1 MSDEP
6 HTDQPQDTV
15 VPAPAYHP
23 PLRWWVEVL
32 LVAGFYGVYSLI
44 RNQFGSAL
52 GASIVRQSY
61 ANAISV
67 IDFESA
73 LGLYIEPELQERF
86 LGWDWFLIGWNVFY
100 GTFHFVITIG
110 TMVYLFVKAPLRYS
124 FMRSTLCLT
133 TGTALI
139 GFALFPLMPPRLL
152 GNCESAFGACNPN
165 HTFVDTLTELG
176 GLWSFETERI
186 ANISNQYAAMPS
198 LHIAW
203 AVWCAV
209 ALSPLL
215 RRRITRIVVWCYP
228 ILTLF
233 AIMVTANHY
242 WLDAFG
248 GLIALGVGLLL
259 APFLTRLLPGP
270 TGTLSSDVVERPL
283 RT

>member
-1 MSDEP
+1 MSATQP
-6 HTDQPQDTV
+6 PDQANDLPLSD
-15 VPAPAYHP
+15 APKHP
-23 PLRWWVEVL
+23 PLRWWVEIL
-32 LVAGFYGVYSLI
+32 LVAGFYAIYSLI

-52 GASIVRQSY
+52 GSATVSQSY
-61 ANAISV
+61 ANAVHV

-73 LGLYIEPELQERF
+73 LGLFIEPELQAHF
-86 LGWDWFLIGWNVFY
+86 IGWDWFLIFWNIFY

-110 TMVYLFVKAPLRYS
+110 TMVYLFLRAPLRYS
-124 FMRSTLCLT
+124 FMRSALCLT

-152 GNCESAFGACNPN
+152 GNCVSEFGACATE
-165 HTFVDTLTELG
+165 HTFLDTMVELG
-176 GLWSFETERI
+176 GLWSFESDQV
-186 ANISNQYAAMPS
+186 ASISNQFAAMPS

-215 RRRITRIVVWCYP
+215 RRRSSRAIVWSYP
-228 ILTLF
+228 LLTLF

-242 WLDAFG
+242 WLDAVG
-248 GLIALGVGLLL
+248 GLLALGVGVLL
-259 APFLTRLLPGP
+259 APFLTRVLPGP
-270 TGTLSSDVVERPL
+270 NGTLESDAVGRNF